1 MARWCRRVAGPGIAL
16 VSLIVWAAA
25 ASWACV
31 PIATVSV
38 TPAQARPGDEV
49 QVSGI
54 RFVMPTPVV
63 LRFGSTDGPIL
74 VTIEM
79 PRSANTLFST
89 KVRVPTDARPGPL
102 VVVAMQEA
110 VPESGGAPWGVP
122 ARAII
127 TVLDAQG
134 NAPPSTV
141 PSVAGR
147 AAAMSDETVN
157 VALAVFIAV
166 GVAAGVLL
174 LVGGVAAIA
183 GRRPK
188 PRPAPVQLP

>member
-1 MARWCRRVAGPGIAL
+1 MARWAGRAAGPGVAL
-16 VSLIVWAAA
+16 VSLAVWAAA

-31 PIATVSV
+31 PIATVTV

-63 LRFGSTDGPIL
+63 LRFGSVDGAVL
-74 VTIEM
+74 ATIDM

-89 KVRVPTDARPGPL
+89 KVRVPADARPGPL

-134 NAPPSTV
+134 NAPPSTF

-157 VALAVFIAV
+157 VGLAVFIAL
-166 GVAAGVLL
+166 GVAAGVLV
-174 LVGGVAAIA
+174 LVGAVAAIA
-183 GRRPK
+183 GRRP
-188 PRPAPVQLP
+188 RPLPVPVRSP